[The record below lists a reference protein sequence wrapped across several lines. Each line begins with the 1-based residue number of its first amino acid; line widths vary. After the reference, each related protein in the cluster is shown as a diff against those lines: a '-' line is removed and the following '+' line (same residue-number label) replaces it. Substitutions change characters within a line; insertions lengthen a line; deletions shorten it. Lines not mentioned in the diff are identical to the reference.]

1 VEWTLYSSG
10 GKIMPSLNILLEE
23 WYYILMLGTV
33 MTLSYYA
40 RKYDVFQPFYSFI
53 AKIVKS
59 KRAVIALTSAISG
72 VLPINGRVVISAG
85 VLNTMAP
92 QDDRRKKYGVID
104 YLATHHFY
112 FWSPLEKTVIL
123 PMAALNISYASFVGS
138 VWPLLAT
145 LIICVLYYIFVVVK
159 EDDVDI
165 VIRNQREKHTLDTKK
180 IIKENIVTLAIVTGL
195 LMAGNFV
202 GYHKE
207 YFSQIVDSAHKS
219 GLLILVL
226 LGSFVLS
233 LILGSSGKFAGVLS
247 ISLPIFGAASLPI
260 LFAANWA
267 GYILSPMHK
276 CMIIGKRMFG
286 STFKDYYTVLAGVV
300 FFVFLVAVVQTYTT
314 GL

>member
-1 VEWTLYSSG
+1 
-10 GKIMPSLNILLEE
+10 
-23 WYYILMLGTV
+23 MLATV
-33 MTLSYYA
+33 MVLSYYA
-40 RKYDVFQPFYSFI
+40 RKYDVFQPLYSFI

-72 VLPINGRVVISAG
+72 VLPINGRVVVSAG

-123 PMAALNISYASFVGS
+123 PMAALNISYASFIGS

-145 LIICVLYYIFVVVK
+145 LIVCVLYYIFGVVK
-159 EDDVDI
+159 EEDVDI
-165 VIRNQREKHTLDTKK
+165 DIRGKREKQDLDVKK
-180 IIKENIVTLAIVTGL
+180 IVKENLNTLAVVTGL
-195 LMAGNFV
+195 LVAGNFV
-202 GYHKE
+202 SYHKE
-207 YFSQIVDSAHKS
+207 YFSQIVDAAHKS
-219 GLLILVL
+219 GLLVLVL

-233 LILGSSGKFAGVLS
+233 FILGSSGKFAGVLS

-276 CMIIGKRMFG
+276 CMMIGKMMFG
-286 STFKDYYTVLAGVV
+286 STFKDYYKVLSGVV
-300 FFVFLVAVVQTYTT
+300 FFVFLVSVVQTYTT